1 MTDHDLEVVDAE
13 LVEDRLPAVREPA
26 GPLLPE
32 HYDDQLRARLAALD
46 VASDSHAA
54 DQRPDN
60 TTRSYAADWKTWTA
74 FCTTLQIPPTAA
86 TRGTL
91 RAFVDHLW
99 NREKRAYST
108 IDRKLAGVV
117 VTLRRPPYEVVV
129 NPEATRAA
137 RELLK
142 DYRKKAEEQEEP
154 ARGRGK
160 APAMR
165 LDSLKLIV
173 SKCDGDIFGIRDRA
187 MLLLGFSIAARRAEL
202 AGLRL
207 RNIRDNENGLLIEVR
222 VSKTDPRTVPVP
234 FGANPA
240 TCPVRAWNAWRQA
253 AGITDPDRHAFR
265 RIHHTGSVQP
275 QGLTPQRAGDLITAA
290 GLRAGVEVLF
300 TGHSVRSGFATEAR
314 RKGKDRKAIAAIT
327 GHKEGSKVLDGYMQ
341 IVDQWDEQD
350 NALIG
355 LGL

>member
-1 MTDHDLEVVDAE
+1 MTGAE
-13 LVEDRLPAVREPA
+13 LQSVDGATVQPRRTRPMLPAE
-26 GPLLPE
+26 
-32 HYDDQLRARLAALD
+32 YDDDLRARLAALD
-46 VASDSHAA
+46 TASDEHAQ

-74 FCTTLQIPPTAA
+74 FCGTLQIPTTAA

-91 RAFVDHLW
+91 RAFVDYLW
-99 NREKRAYST
+99 NREKRAYAT
-108 IDRKLAGVV
+108 IDRKLAGVT
-117 VTLRRPPYEVVV
+117 VTLRQQYSVVV
-129 NPEATRAA
+129 DPEATKAA

-142 DYRKKAEEQEEP
+142 DYRKKAEEAEEP
-154 ARGRGK
+154 IRGRGK

-165 LDSLKLIV
+165 LDALKLIV
-173 SKCDGDIFGIRDRA
+173 SKCNTDIFGLRDQA

-207 RNIRDNENGLLIEVR
+207 RNIRDDDNGLLVDVR

-234 FGANPA
+234 YGTNPA
-240 TCPVRAWNAWRQA
+240 TCPVRAWKAWAEA
-253 AGITDPDRHAFR
+253 AQIADLDRHAFR
-265 RIHHTGSVQP
+265 RIHHTGAVQP
-275 QGLTPQRAGDLITAA
+275 QGLTPQRAGDIITAA
-290 GLRAGVEVLF
+290 GLRADIEVLF
-300 TGHSVRSGFATEAR
+300 TGHSVRSGLATEAR
-314 RKGKDRKAIAAIT
+314 RAGKDRKAIAAIT

-355 LGL
+355 IGL

>member
-1 MTDHDLEVVDAE
+1 MNEPEIVDAE
-13 LVEDRLPAVREPA
+13 LVDDDCLPTLRRATEH
-26 GPLLPE
+26 PLLPAE
-32 HYDDQLRARLAALD
+32 FDDQLRTRLAALD
-46 VASDSHAA
+46 AASDTHA
-54 DQRPDN
+54 DGQRPDN
-60 TTRSYAADWKTWTA
+60 TTRAYNADWKTWES
-74 FCTTLQIPPTAA
+74 FCTQLQIPTTAA

-108 IDRKLAGVV
+108 IDRKLAGVTV
-117 VTLRRPPYEVVV
+117 KLRKEYRVIVD
-129 NPEATRAA
+129 PEATKAA

-142 DYRKKAEEQEEP
+142 DYRKQAAAAEEPE
-154 ARGRGK
+154 RGRGK
-160 APAMR
+160 APALR
-165 LDSLKLIV
+165 LVDLRHIV
-173 SKCDGDIFGIRDRA
+173 SMCDTDIFGLRDRA

-207 RNIRDNENGLLIEVR
+207 RNIRDDDNGLLVHVA

-234 FGANPA
+234 FGTNPD
-240 TCPVRAWNAWRQA
+240 TCPVRAWKAWRNA
-253 AGITDPDRHAFR
+253 AQVLDPDRHAFR
-265 RIHHTGSVQP
+265 RIHHTGAVQP

-290 GLRAGVEVLF
+290 GLRAGFEDLF
-300 TGHSVRSGFATEAR
+300 TGHSVRSGLATEAR
-314 RKGKDRKAIAAIT
+314 RAGKDRKAIAAIT

-341 IVDQWDEQD
+341 IVDQWDAKD